1 VQVTP
6 PAGPAVQ
13 RFSKSIER
21 LTGGD
26 GGRLLLAVSGGPDS
40 LALLLMAHAAI
51 PERIAAATVD
61 HGLRPEAA
69 AEAEFVAMICGELG
83 VLHTM
88 LRPEEPITGSVQA
101 SARAARYR
109 LLENHASDAGCSWIA
124 TAHHADDQLETV
136 LMRIA
141 RGAGIS
147 GLSAVRAR
155 QGKIIRPL
163 LDSRKSELEAI
174 CAAAMV
180 EPVRD
185 PSNDNSDF
193 DRVAMRKWLA
203 ETAHPFDPLRAVRS
217 ASAFA
222 DASEALEW
230 ATAQLLSGRLQV
242 HEATLLIDVA
252 DVPIELRR
260 RLLLRALQQIEPGN
274 MPRGDA
280 VDRALIALDAG
291 ERMTL
296 GNVLCEGG
304 STWTIRPAPKRRH

>member
-6 PAGPAVQ
+6 PADPAVL
-13 RFSKSIER
+13 RFGEAVEK
-21 LTGGD
+21 LTGG

-40 LALLLMAHAAI
+40 LALLSLAHAAM
-51 PERIAAATVD
+51 PARIAAATVD

-69 AEAEFVAMICGELG
+69 AEAGFVATLCCELG
-83 VLHTM
+83 ISHAI
-88 LRPEEPITGSVQA
+88 LRPEEPITGSLQA

-109 LLENHASDAGCSWIA
+109 LLEKHAREAGCSWIA

-147 GLSAVRAR
+147 GLAAVRAR

-163 LDSRKSELEAI
+163 LDFRKSELEEI
-174 CAAAMV
+174 CAAAGV

-193 DRVAMRKWLA
+193 DRVAMRKWLT

-217 ASAFA
+217 AAAFA

-230 ATAQLLSGRLQV
+230 MAERLFATSV
-242 HEATLLIDVA
+242 EAKDDMLVIDVS
-252 DVPIELRR
+252 DIPGELRR
-260 RLLLRALQQIEPGN
+260 RLLLRALAQIEPGN
-274 MPRGDA
+274 TPRGDA
-280 VDRALIALDAG
+280 IDRALVALVAG
-291 ERMTL
+291 ERITL

-304 STWTIRPAPKRRH
+304 RQWTFHPAPKRRH